1 MNVSILFVVQGIY
14 IKILSLFK
22 KSGRLKWAEIKND
35 NFYKDH
41 PILWFLEHLM

>member
-22 KSGRLKWAEIKND
+22 KSGRPYSDSRIASLFQLLA
-35 NFYKDH
+35 
-41 PILWFLEHLM
+41 